1 MSYATGFNFADHQY
15 EPYPQSARPAP
26 AMGVWDLVSLPSSP
40 QILCFNSNSTY
51 PTLEPDQRMS
61 WVWPRVLEAE
71 VEWTQQ
77 KKRYCEGADKV
88 PNIYITIPSPVPKTN
103 LAAFPQTSFLLSI
116 DSVYLHFIQMQM
128 IFTLTHSSFNHSFVS
143 IFEFLEPC

>member
-1 MSYATGFNFADHQY
+1 MQLVFTLQTTSMILTHDQQGQ
-15 EPYPQSARPAP
+15 PQQW
-26 AMGVWDLVSLPSSP
+26 GYGTLSLSPSSP

-88 PNIYITIPSPVPKTN
+88 PNSYITIPSSARKKN

-128 IFTLTHSSFNHSFVS
+128 VFHKPVLYHM
-143 IFEFLEPC
+143 EQQ